1 MKGCKEERVLND
13 EQKKLLR
20 ECDVTTH
27 RAGGPGGQHRN
38 KVETAVRLT
47 HRPTG
52 IVVKATER
60 RSQGQ
65 NKSLALKRLQD
76 KIDEANHV
84 DKERVPT
91 APSKSAVNRRLD
103 SKKKT
108 SNKKAGRKPVKWES

>member
-1 MKGCKEERVLND
+1 MDD
-13 EQKKLLR
+13 EQKKLLSD
-20 ECDVTTH
+20 CDVETY

-47 HRPTG
+47 HLPTG

-65 NKSLALKRLQD
+65 NKSLAIKRLQD
-76 KIDEANHV
+76 KIAELNHV

-91 APSKSAVNRRLD
+91 APSEGAVNRRLD
-103 SKKKT
+103 DKKKT

>member
-1 MKGCKEERVLND
+1 MDD

-20 ECDVTTH
+20 ECDVETY

-47 HRPTG
+47 HRPTS

-65 NKSLALKRLQD
+65 NKSLALKRLRI

-91 APSKSAVNRRLD
+91 APSDGAINRRLD
-103 SKKKT
+103 NKART
-108 SNKKAGRKPVKWES
+108 SEKKAGRKPVRWED